1 MKRLVLLVAVF
12 GPLYT
17 CAQVYT
23 CAQAAPSSE
32 AARASSHVDD
42 VDDDEVIGS
51 RKDDFVPAK
60 GIVKPRKVVQELV
73 KHIRDGMRR
82 AARSDK
88 NKSSTKIEPL
98 VPQQQTE

>member
-1 MKRLVLLVAVF
+1 MKRLVLLVAVI
-12 GPLYT
+12 GLLP
-17 CAQVYT
+17 T
-23 CAQAAPSSE
+23 CAQAAPRSE
-32 AARASSHVDD
+32 AARALSQVDD
-42 VDDDEVIGS
+42 GEVIGL